1 MSFETPLDIIELL
14 KSHKVPFLVIG
25 GVAVNYHG
33 YIRATEDVDVIF
45 SRNPDSEI
53 KLLNALQSCSASWIS
68 NEIDPNTAIE
78 KTVPVNL
85 TYIQATHLM
94 MLTTTHGYLDI
105 FDYVPGN
112 PNLSVE
118 RLFQDSEELDGVK
131 FISLIWLKKIKKA
144 ANRPKDFDDLENL
157 P

>member
-1 MSFETPLDIIELL
+1 MSFETPFEIIQLL
-14 KSHKVPFLVIG
+14 KSHNVPFLVIG
-25 GVAVNYHG
+25 GVAVNFHG

-45 SRNPDSEI
+45 ARNSDSEI
-53 KLLNALQSCSASWIS
+53 KLLNSLQSCSASWIS
-68 NEIDPNTAIE
+68 NEIDPDTKLE

-85 TYIQATHLM
+85 TYIQATHIM

-112 PNLSVE
+112 PDLSIE
-118 RLFQDSEELDGVK
+118 ELFQDSEELDGVK
-131 FISLIWLKKIKKA
+131 FISLKWLKKIKKA
-144 ANRPKDFDDLENL
+144 ANRPKDRDDLENL